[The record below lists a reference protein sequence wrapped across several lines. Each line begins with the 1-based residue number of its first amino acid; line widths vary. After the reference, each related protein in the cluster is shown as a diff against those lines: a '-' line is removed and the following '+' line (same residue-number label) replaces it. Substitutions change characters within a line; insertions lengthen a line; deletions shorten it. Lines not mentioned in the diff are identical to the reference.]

1 MFVKSVKFENFRN
14 LADGVFYPDKGV
26 NVIYGDNAQGKT
38 NLAEAIWLFT
48 GQKSFRGTRDFQLV
62 NKQNTDKNAVLF
74 AEFFSAGRNQSAQI
88 KIANKRS
95 VVLNESAVSSPT
107 KLSDG
112 FSAVVFSPADMQ
124 LIDDGPSIRR
134 RFFDN
139 AISILRPKYAKIIT
153 AYNRAVQQRNILL
166 KDVMY
171 HSELS
176 FMLDAFEEHIA
187 KYGEYIISQR
197 KKYLVAITENLSE
210 IYGGLSNN
218 RENIKIT
225 YKASGF
231 DNDENI
237 TADKLRAAIYKNRT
251 EDIKTAVTSI
261 GPHRDDFDIFINGD
275 SVKVYGSQGQKRSCV
290 IALKLCEAEI
300 LKRQRG
306 ERPIMILDD
315 VMSELDRSRQNY
327 ILNHIKDW
335 QVFITCCDP
344 ETVENLKSGSCF
356 HIQNGNLTYEN
367 QHS

>member
-1 MFVKSVKFENFRN
+1 MFVKSVKFENYRN
-14 LADGVFYPDKGV
+14 LADGEFFPCDSV

-48 GQKSFRGTRDFQLV
+48 GQKSFRGTRDAQLV
-62 NKQNTDKNAVLF
+62 NKQNPDKCAKLDASF
-74 AEFFSAGRNQSAQI
+74 YSLGRNQTAQI
-88 KIANKRS
+88 NIAGKRS
-95 VVLNESAVSSPT
+95 AVLNESAVSSPS
-107 KLSDG
+107 KLSES
-112 FSAVVFSPADMQ
+112 FCSVVFSPADMQ
-124 LIDDGPSIRR
+124 LIDDGPAIRR
-134 RFFDN
+134 KFFDN

-153 AYNRAVQQRNILL
+153 AYNRAVQQRNAIL

-171 HSELS
+171 HSELT
-176 FMLDAFEEHIA
+176 FMLDAFEDNIA
-187 KYGEYIISQR
+187 KYGEYIISHR
-197 KKYLVAITENLSE
+197 KKYLAAVTEKMPE

-218 RENIKIT
+218 REQISIK

-231 DNDENI
+231 DDNPVS
-237 TADKLRAAIYKNRT
+237 ADMLREAIYKNRA

-275 SVKVYGSQGQKRSCV
+275 SVKIYGSQGQKRSSI

-300 LKRQRG
+300 LMRQRS

-327 ILNHIKDW
+327 ILNHIMDW

-344 ETVENLKSGSCF
+344 ETVENLNSGSRF
-356 HIQNGNLTYEN
+356 HIQNGNITAE
-367 QHS
+367 

>member
-14 LADGVFYPDKGV
+14 LADNVFNPDEGV

-62 NKQNTDKNAVLF
+62 NKQNFEKNAVLY
-74 AEFFSAGRNQSAQI
+74 AEFFSAGRNQTAQI
-88 KIANKRS
+88 KIANKRTAT
-95 VVLNESAVSSPT
+95 LNESAVSSPS
-107 KLSDG
+107 KLSES
-112 FSAVVFSPADMQ
+112 FCSVVFSPTDMQ
-124 LIDDGPSIRR
+124 LIDDGPAIRR

-139 AISILRPKYAKIIT
+139 AISILRPKYGKIIT
-153 AYNRAVQQRNILL
+153 AYNRAVQQRNVLL

-171 HSELS
+171 HSELT

-187 KYGEYIISQR
+187 KYGDYIISQR
-197 KKYLVAITENLSE
+197 KKYLAAITENLPE

-218 RENIKIT
+218 SEQIKII
-225 YKASGF
+225 YKSSGF

-237 TADKLRAAIYKNRT
+237 TADKLREAIYKNRA

-275 SVKVYGSQGQKRSCV
+275 PVKVYGSQGQKRSAV
-290 IALKLCEAEI
+290 VALKLCEAEI
-300 LKRQRG
+300 LKRLRG

-344 ETVENLKSGSCF
+344 ETVENLKIGSCF
-356 HIQNGNLTYEN
+356 HIINGNLY
-367 QHS
+367 SD

>member
-62 NKQNTDKNAVLF
+62 NKQNTDKNAVLS

-124 LIDDGPSIRR
+124 LIDDGPAIRR

-139 AISILRPKYAKIIT
+139 AISILRPKYGKIIT
-153 AYNRAVQQRNILL
+153 AYNRAVQQRNVLL
-166 KDVMY
+166 KDVQY

-176 FMLDAFEEHIA
+176 FMLDAFEDHIA

-197 KKYLVAITENLSE
+197 KKYLAAITENLPE
-210 IYGGLSNN
+210 IYGGLSDN
-218 RENIKIT
+218 REQIAIT

-231 DNDENI
+231 DNEDDL
-237 TADKLRAAIYKNRT
+237 TADKLREAIMNNRK

-275 SVKVYGSQGQKRSCV
+275 SVKVYGSQGQKRSSI

-300 LKRQRG
+300 LKRLRG

-356 HIQNGNLTYEN
+356 HIQNGAISAE
-367 QHS
+367 